1 MSKLRRNH
9 GKTHKITMKLL
20 YLFAENN
27 LIPLWWIYM
36 NKGKLCWSNLSKSCR
51 NDVHDKKS
59 CKSNP
64 KIMHKWTTVNTS
76 KPCRTLLCFKVRLFG
91 PPAVAFKK
99 GKAKPFFFLKWNLRC
114 IYMWNKSLPPYTP
127 HCISPKKN
135 YKRKGL
141 PRRPTLLTF

>member
-36 NKGKLCWSNLSKSCR
+36 NKGKLCWSNSSKSCR

-99 GKAKPFFFLKWNLRC
+99 GKAKPFFLKMKLKLYLYVEQ
-114 IYMWNKSLPPYTP
+114 IPPTIHTP
-127 HCISPKKN
+127 LHITKK
-135 YKRKGL
+135 KL
-141 PRRPTLLTF
+141 